1 MHDQNVNAWKL
12 RTNRLR
18 DSTLLHIMV
27 EESFIELTKYMTVFS
42 FISGDSSRKINGYF
56 MDMHLRLFLISQF

>member
-27 EESFIELTKYMTVFS
+27 EESFIELTKFMTVFS

-56 MDMHLRLFLISQF
+56 MDMRLRLFLISQF